1 MTSKEFYQKAFAQ
14 AASVDEVSVMFKSLM
29 NELCNASADR
39 QVELKGGK
47 SVTKKAKVASI
58 EPKAAART
66 AEKKVE
72 KKTTK
77 KSSEKHEA
85 PDVQAIKINK
95 RTVSKLNLQYID
107 YSEKSFVVIGDTKP
121 LKDELKSL
129 TGRFNGRLNID
140 GEKKAGWVFAK
151 RNMEPVLKSL
161 YLTA

>member
-1 MTSKEFYQKAFAQ
+1 MTSKEFYQKAFEQ
-14 AASVDEVSVMFKSLM
+14 AKSANEVSVMFKTLM
-29 NELCNASADR
+29 NELCNASTER
-39 QVELKGGK
+39 QEELKSG
-47 SVTKKAKVASI
+47 
-58 EPKAAART
+58 
-66 AEKKVE
+66 

-77 KSSEKHEA
+77 TARVESIKTKTKAKTESKKSEKKATRKSPENRDA

-95 RTVSKLNLQYID
+95 RTVGKLNLQYID

-121 LKDELKSL
+121 LKDELKQL

-140 GEKKAGWVFAK
+140 GERKAGWVFAK